1 MSPVSHSAARSR
13 PLHAVLVWLLLPLML
28 LGGGCSTT
36 NPRDPL
42 EPMNRVVYSFNDAV
56 DTALIRPVAEGYR
69 AVLPQFLRT
78 GVANVFSNIN
88 DVLIALNNLLQG
100 KFIDAI
106 SDVGRVVINST
117 AGIAGFF
124 DVATHFGMEKHNED
138 FGQTL
143 GYWGVG
149 DGPFLML
156 PLVGPSNLRDAAARM
171 VDYRTDPITYVR
183 SMRLRNSL
191 WGTRALSQRADLLDT
206 SKILETAALDPY
218 EFLRDAYLQRRRN
231 LVHDGAPPREKDERD
246 ELNIKPRA
254 DGGAFPRSAGSDA
267 PLGTPF
273 INAARAEDWTP
284 ARAAAREAAAAPAM
298 LATPAPEMVTAPA
311 VQSEPA
317 ATATPAAAPAVTAEP
332 ATPATAPA
340 AEPQAEIV
348 LPGEPTAAGE
358 AAETQQ
364 PTRHRVVRVWVSS
377 GGD

>member
-1 MSPVSHSAARSR
+1 MSPVSHSPARSR
-13 PLHAVLVWLLLPLML
+13 SLHTVLLWLLLPLML
-28 LGGGCSTT
+28 LGGCSTT

-42 EPMNRVVYSFNDAV
+42 EPMNRAVYSFNDAV

-117 AGIAGFF
+117 VGIAGFF

-156 PLVGPSNLRDAAARM
+156 PVVGPSNLRDAAARI
-171 VDYRTDPITYVR
+171 VDYKTDPITYVR

-231 LVHDGAPPREKDERD
+231 LVHDGAPPREKDERT

-254 DGGAFPRSAGSDA
+254 DGSAVPRSAGSDT
-267 PLGTPF
+267 PVGTPF
-273 INAARAEDWTP
+273 VNAARADDWTP
-284 ARAAAREAAAAPAM
+284 ARAAAQEAAVAPAM
-298 LATPAPEMVTAPA
+298 LATPAPEIVITPA

-317 ATATPAAAPAVTAEP
+317 ATATPAVTAEP
-332 ATPATAPA
+332 TTAAPA

-348 LPGEPTAAGE
+348 LPREPTAAGE
-358 AAETQQ
+358 AAKTQQ
-364 PTRHRVVRVWVSS
+364 PTRQRVVRVWVSS
-377 GGD
+377 AGD